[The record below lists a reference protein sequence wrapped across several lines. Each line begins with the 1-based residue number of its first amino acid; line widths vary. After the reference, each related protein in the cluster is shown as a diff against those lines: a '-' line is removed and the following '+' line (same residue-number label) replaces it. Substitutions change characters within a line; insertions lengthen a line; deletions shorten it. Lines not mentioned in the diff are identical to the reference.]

1 MSKALKALRETA
13 IRVYMFFFRINF
25 IERNGGF
32 SYFSVLEIKVTCLF
46 H

>member
-13 IRVYMFFFRINF
+13 IRVYMFFSDKFYRK
-25 IERNGGF
+25 EWGF